1 MGDRL
6 RARIM
11 DIYRVEILGITGGAQ
26 TLVLRLKLNNSQNVI
41 NNVGSGGHNACIQ
54 ANTKA
59 DAPGDSGTACQ
70 TE

>member
-11 DIYRVEILGITGGAQ
+11 DIYRIEVAGIAGCAQ

-41 NNVGSGGHNACIQ
+41 NNVGSGGHNASVQ

-59 DAPGDSGTACQ
+59 DAPGDSGAACQ
-70 TE
+70 AE

>member
-1 MGDRL
+1 MSNRL

-11 DIYRVEILGITGGAQ
+11 NIYRIEILGITGGAK

-41 NNVGSGGHNACIQ
+41 NNVGSGGHNASVQ
-54 ANTKA
+54 ANAKA
-59 DAPGDSGTACQ
+59 DAPGDRLSACQ